1 MFRIELMS
9 ILSKLFYPNTNVIM
23 SKSQLFHVRW
33 QLRIKCARVR
43 ESGNSIYLIKLFTLK
58 AASNLKEKIKKDLM
72 SSTRMQRVLGYHLF
86 IHNMAFLVYVFFIH
100 NTCTEG
106 NNLKS
111 LLMPKVK
118 NQRTLL
124 TELLKEAKLKVNIV
138 VLLRGHTLFLLLFSS
153 RLQKQKKHML

>member
-1 MFRIELMS
+1 
-9 ILSKLFYPNTNVIM
+9 M

-58 AASNLKEKIKKDLM
+58 AASNLKEKIKKDL
-72 SSTRMQRVLGYHLF
+72 QRVLGYHLF

-153 RLQKQKKHML
+153 RLQKPKKHML